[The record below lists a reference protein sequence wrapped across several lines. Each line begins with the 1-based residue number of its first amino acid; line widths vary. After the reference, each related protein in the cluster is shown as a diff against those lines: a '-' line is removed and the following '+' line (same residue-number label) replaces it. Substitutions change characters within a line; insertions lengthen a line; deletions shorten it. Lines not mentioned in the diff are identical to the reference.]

1 VASPKKEAPLTV
13 NTLYLILHTSYLT
26 MQIYFQ
32 LIWAY
37 LKIGIFG
44 FGGGY
49 AMLSLVQKI
58 VVEPGW
64 ISETMFTDI
73 VAISQMTPGPI
84 GINSATYI
92 GFVAPGSINPAFQGI
107 FWGLLGSCLATLAVS
122 VPSFFLVL
130 YSSHFIRRHSES
142 GAIKA
147 IFSGLR
153 PVVVG
158 LIASAAILLMNSANF
173 NPNGIQWQLWV
184 NILICA
190 LAFCLAYF
198 PVKRGEKKIKIH
210 PIFIIIL
217 AGIAGYLIYG
227 L

>member
-1 VASPKKEAPLTV
+1 MI
-13 NTLYLILHTSYLT
+13 YLK
-26 MQIYFQ
+26 

-49 AMLSLVQKI
+49 AMLSLVEHT
-58 VVEPGW
+58 VVDPGW

-92 GFVAPGSINPAFQGI
+92 GYAAPSSVSPELYAGPLWGILGSIV
-107 FWGLLGSCLATLAVS
+107 CTLAV
-122 VPSFFLVL
+122 VIPSYLLVL
-130 YSSHFIRRHSES
+130 YASHFIRRHSES
-142 GAIKA
+142 GVIKA

-158 LIASAAILLMNSANF
+158 LIASAAILLMNNANF
-173 NPNGIQWQLWV
+173 NPNGIRWQLLT
-184 NILICA
+184 NIAICVA
-190 LAFCLAYF
+190 AFLLVFF
-198 PVKRGEKKIKIH
+198 PIPLGKKRIKLH
-210 PIFIIIL
+210 PILVIIL
-217 AGIAGYLIYG
+217 AGITGYIIYI
-227 L
+227 

>member
-1 VASPKKEAPLTV
+1 MSI
-13 NTLYLILHTSYLT
+13 YLK
-26 MQIYFQ
+26 

-49 AMLSLVQKI
+49 AMLSLVEHS
-58 VVEPGW
+58 VVDPGW

-92 GFVAPGSINPAFQGI
+92 GFVAPGAVDPALQGI
-107 FWGLLGSCLATLAVS
+107 CWGILGSVLATLAVT

-130 YSSHFIRRHSES
+130 YASHFIRRHHES

-158 LIASAAILLMNSANF
+158 LIASAAIMLMNAANF
-173 NPNGIQWQLWV
+173 NPNGIDWQLWTNV
-184 NILICA
+184 TICVVTF
-190 LAFCLAYF
+190 LLAYF
-198 PVKRGEKKIKIH
+198 PIPIGKKKVRIH
-210 PIFIIIL
+210 PILTIIL
-217 AGIAGYLIYG
+217 AGISGYLIYG

>member
-1 VASPKKEAPLTV
+1 MSI
-13 NTLYLILHTSYLT
+13 YLK
-26 MQIYFQ
+26 

-49 AMLSLVQKI
+49 AMLSLVEHS
-58 VVEPGW
+58 VVDPGW

-92 GFVAPGSINPAFQGI
+92 GFVAPAHVSPELSAPLWGI
-107 FWGLLGSCLATLAVS
+107 LGSALATLAVS
-122 VPSFFLVL
+122 LPSFFLVI
-130 YSSHFIRRHSES
+130 YCSHFIRRHQQS
-142 GAIKA
+142 GAVKA
-147 IFSGLR
+147 VFSGLR

-158 LIASAAILLMNSANF
+158 LIASAAILLMNKANF
-173 NPNGIQWQLWV
+173 NPQGDSRQLTAS
-184 NILICA
+184 IIICA
-190 LAFCLAYF
+190 VSFCLVYF
-198 PVKRGEKKIKIH
+198 KIPWKGEKKSLH
-210 PIFIIIL
+210 PIIIIIL
-217 AGIAGYLIYG
+217 AGIAGYLLYG

>member
-1 VASPKKEAPLTV
+1 
-13 NTLYLILHTSYLT
+13 
-26 MQIYFQ
+26 MGIYGQ

-37 LKIGIFG
+37 IKIGIFG

-49 AMLSLVQKI
+49 AMLSLVEKS
-58 VVEPGW
+58 VVAPGW

-92 GFVAPGSINPAFQGI
+92 GYVAPAHVDPALSSPLWGI
-107 FWGLLGSCLATLAVS
+107 LGSVLATLAVV

-130 YSSHFIRRHSES
+130 YLSQFIQRHNES

-158 LIASAAILLMNSANF
+158 LIASAAIMLMNAANF
-173 NPNGIQWQLWV
+173 NPNGESWQLV
-184 NILICA
+184 ASILISVA
-190 LAFCLAYF
+190 AFCMVFF
-198 PVKRGEKKIKIH
+198 PVPWMGKKIRIH
-210 PIFIIIL
+210 PIVVIIL
-217 AGIAGYLIYG
+217 AGVAGYLLYG
-227 L
+227 I

>member
-1 VASPKKEAPLTV
+1 MSI
-13 NTLYLILHTSYLT
+13 YLK
-26 MQIYFQ
+26 

-49 AMLSLVQKI
+49 AMLSLVEHA
-58 VVEPGW
+58 VVDPGW
-64 ISETMFTDI
+64 ITETMFTDI

-92 GFVAPGSINPAFQGI
+92 GFVAPGEVNPTLSSPL
-107 FWGLLGSCLATLAVS
+107 WGLLGSVLATLAV
-122 VPSFFLVL
+122 VLPSFFLVI
-130 YSSHFIRRHSES
+130 YSSHFIRRHQQS

-158 LIASAAILLMNSANF
+158 LIASAAIMLMNNANF
-173 NPNGIQWQLWV
+173 NPQGINWQLYT
-184 NILICA
+184 NIAICVA
-190 LAFCLAYF
+190 AFCLVYF
-198 PVKRGEKKIKIH
+198 KFPWRGRKISLH
-210 PIFIIIL
+210 PILVICM
-217 AGIAGYLIYG
+217 AGLAGYLIYG

>member
-1 VASPKKEAPLTV
+1 MGI
-13 NTLYLILHTSYLT
+13 YLK
-26 MQIYFQ
+26 

-37 LKIGIFG
+37 IKIGIFG

-49 AMLSLVQKI
+49 AMLSLVEKS
-58 VVEPGW
+58 VVGPGW

-92 GFVAPGSINPAFQGI
+92 GYIAPGSVNPELTNPL
-107 FWGLLGSCLATLAVS
+107 WGVLGSVLATLAVTI
-122 VPSFFLVL
+122 PSFILVL
-130 YSSHFIRRHSES
+130 YSSHFIRKHNES

-158 LIASAAILLMNSANF
+158 LIASAAIMLMNSANF
-173 NPNGIQWQLWV
+173 NPNHINWQLWV
-184 NILICA
+184 NIAICA
-190 LAFCLAYF
+190 IAFCLAYF
-198 PVKRGEKKIKIH
+198 PIKLGDKTIKIH
-210 PIFIIIL
+210 PILIIIA
-217 AGIAGYLIYG
+217 AGIAGLIIYG
-227 L
+227 

>member
-1 VASPKKEAPLTV
+1 M
-13 NTLYLILHTSYLT
+13 NIYL
-26 MQIYFQ
+26 Q

-37 LKIGIFG
+37 VKIGIFG

-49 AMLSLVQKI
+49 AMLSLVEKS
-58 VVEPGW
+58 VVDPGW

-92 GFVAPGSINPAFQGI
+92 GFVAPGSVNPLLQGPG
-107 FWGLLGSCLATLAVS
+107 WGILGSLLCTLAV
-122 VPSFFLVL
+122 VLPSYFMVI
-130 YSSHFIRRHSES
+130 YASHFVRKHSES
-142 GAIKA
+142 GAVKA

-158 LIASAAILLMNSANF
+158 LIASAAIMLMNAANF
-173 NPNGIQWQLWV
+173 NPNGVSWQLCV
-184 NILICA
+184 NIAICVSS
-190 LAFCLAYF
+190 FCLVYF
-198 PVKRGEKKIKIH
+198 PIPWKGKKVKLH
-210 PIFIIIL
+210 PILVIIA